1 MKEHNHKQIWQNSSD
16 LRIWKKITDRLNKH
30 PKIDAS
36 DIEVEVNKSEV
47 TLKGKADAEEEKQL
61 AENIAMSV
69 RGVSKVE
76 NHLHT
81 EIGLAHATSFLVSK
95 ISGNDNENK

>member
-1 MKEHNHKQIWQNSSD
+1 MKENNYKHLWQNSPD
-16 LRIWKKITDRLNKH
+16 FRIWKKITDRLNKH
-30 PKIDAS
+30 SKIDAVN
-36 DIEVEVNKSEV
+36 IEVEVNKGEV
-47 TLKGKADAEEEKQL
+47 LLKGKADTEEEKQL

-81 EIGLAHATSFLVSK
+81 GIGIAHAASFFVSQ
-95 ISGNDNENK
+95 IYGNENK